1 MDKLFLDA
9 NILFT
14 ATYSSSGASRVI
26 FELAERKKVVIFSS
40 KYAIKEAQV
49 NILNKIGENHFPLF
63 YKLISILH
71 GVDKKVPLESE
82 MEKYKTIIV
91 KKDIPILLS
100 ALELKVDYLI
110 TLDKRD
116 FKNDKIKSANFPF
129 AILQPGE
136 YLKNLLK

>member
-14 ATYSSSGASRVI
+14 ATYSSTGASRAI

-40 KYAIKEAQV
+40 RYAIKEAQV

-71 GVDKKVPLESE
+71 SVDKKIARESE
-82 MEKYKTIIV
+82 MEKYKAIIV

-116 FKNDKIKSANFPF
+116 FKNDKIKSVNFPF

-136 YLKNLLK
+136 YLKTKIN